1 MNKINLAIAD
11 DHRLIIEG
19 LEKILGEF
27 EDIGEI
33 RSAVNGKELLNL
45 LKLYTPH
52 VILLDIE
59 MPVMG
64 GIEACKIISYT
75 YPQIKIIGLTQHSED
90 AAICHMTGAGAH
102 GYLLKDT
109 DPDELQKAIKWVIE
123 HDFYF
128 NELTRN
134 ALLKSNRKEF
144 SKNNFAPEV
153 EITSREKQILKYIC
167 LEKDCKEIGELLCVS
182 YRTVESARS
191 KLMKKLDVKSVAGLV
206 RFAVEK
212 GYHLT

>member
-1 MNKINLAIAD
+1 MNKINIAIAD
-11 DHRLIIEG
+11 DHRLIIDG
-19 LEKILGEF
+19 LEKILREF

-33 RSAVNGKELLNL
+33 RSAVNGKELINL
-45 LKLYTPH
+45 LKSYTPQ

-59 MPVMG
+59 MPIMG
-64 GIEACKIISYT
+64 GIEACKIIAKK
-75 YPQIKIIGLTQHSED
+75 YPQIKIIGLSQYSED

-109 DPDELQKAIKWVIE
+109 DPEELFKAIEWVTE

-128 NELTRN
+128 NELTKN

-144 SKNNFAPEV
+144 SKNNYAPEV
-153 EITSREKQILKYIC
+153 EITKREKQILKYIC
-167 LEKDCKEIGELLCVS
+167 LEKDCKEIGEILCVS
-182 YRTVESARS
+182 YRTIECARS
-191 KLMKKLDVKSVAGLV
+191 KLMKKIEVKSVAGLV

-212 GYHLT
+212 GYHWI